1 MSLFLFL
8 SVILSLA
15 CGGIPAATAP
25 SCAVLIGPL
34 ALLAIFAMLVR
45 TAASVMHQR
54 VREGLAIPEAVASLA
69 RQLDALR
76 WFGLAVSLVC
86 LVPLRMAA
94 AAQTWAFLSASMLL
108 QAIFLLTP
116 ALLTIVVTLAA
127 EHRFAVRIGHLPP
140 SGRWGA
146 RRWVR
151 MLIRFAGWLVAP
163 ILVMLAIADVIV
175 RVWPSGDVTW
185 AGLPAIGVAM
195 LAVLVAL
202 PLLVPWLAKRV
213 WKTEPL
219 VDPQHRWLIDLT
231 RRVGGS
237 GLEVRRWD
245 TGMRDTNAAVIGL
258 FPHARSLL
266 LTDRLLRDSSA
277 DQLYLIALHEL
288 AHLRRGHL
296 WLRLLAVIPAWLL
309 AAAWLQFVD
318 AGSVSF
324 LITHVLAILATL
336 ASLRLV
342 AHATE
347 YDADRVACDL
357 AARLASTHPVA
368 RSADSDWGAAQEQVE
383 RFCATLRQADGA
395 DEASSRRISWL
406 HPSVDSRC
414 RALRAWVST
423 VGDEGSR
430 RESR

>member
-25 SCAVLIGPL
+25 SCAVLIGPI
-34 ALLAIFAMLVR
+34 ALLLIFAVLAR
-45 TAASVMHQR
+45 TAASNLHQR
-54 VREGLAIPEAVASLA
+54 VREGLAVTEAAESLA
-69 RQLDALR
+69 HQLDALR
-76 WFGLAVSLVC
+76 WFGLAVSLIC

-94 AAQTWAFLSASMLL
+94 AAQTWVFFSSSMLL

-116 ALLTIVVTLAA
+116 ALLTIAMTLAA
-127 EHRFAVRIGHLPP
+127 EHRFDVLTGQTPP
-140 SGRWGA
+140 SGMRGA
-146 RRWVR
+146 RRLPR
-151 MLIRFAGWLVAP
+151 MLFRFAGWLVAP

-175 RVWPSGDVTW
+175 RVWPSGDLTW
-185 AGLPAIGVAM
+185 AGIPAIGWAM
-195 LAVLVAL
+195 LSVLVAL

-219 VDPQHRWLIDLT
+219 EDPQHRWLVDLT
-231 RRVGGS
+231 RRVGGA

-296 WLRLLAVIPAWLL
+296 WLRMLAVTPAWLL
-309 AAAWLQFVD
+309 AAAWIHFVD

-324 LITHVLAILATL
+324 LTAHVLAILATL
-336 ASLRLV
+336 VSLRIV

-368 RSADSDWGAAQEQVE
+368 RSTGAGWGAAKEQVE
-383 RFCATLRQADGA
+383 RFCATLRQADGS
-395 DEASSRRISWL
+395 DEASSKRISWL
-406 HPSVDSRC
+406 HPSVDARC

-423 VGDEGSR
+423 VGDS
-430 RESR
+430 